1 MALKTEAARA
11 APLLATISMVALET
25 DDHTL
30 RRNLTLIGLPV
41 ADGEAGEPGT
51 ILVRPLASA
60 PSEQEQKQ
68 PTLFTC
74 EDDGFNERLAC
85 VRRGGA
91 GLLVRPYPI
100 DELRRVIG
108 HCQRP
113 VGFAGRRVLVVED
126 DAAMSSLITKSLT
139 SAGYKVDCVG
149 AASELI
155 DKLLDFH
162 PDLLLL
168 DLHLPD
174 CTGAE
179 MALIVRQLPGFATM
193 PILYVSGESDPV
205 SQVAALKCGADG
217 FITKPIRPRDLIGR
231 IDAVV
236 TRLSE
241 LDRLA
246 HFDALTGVFNARAAR
261 LELQMAMRVATRAS
275 AKLSVALI
283 DVDHFKKVNDVHG
296 HMVGDRVLQRL
307 GQLLNRHFRGSDLV
321 GRLGGEEFLV
331 LMPGA
336 SGEDASR
343 LVDDA
348 RRLFPQACRG
358 ASEDVALPPATFSAG
373 VAEWDG
379 AQSPEALTDI
389 ADKRLYRAKAGGR
402 NQVVWSDGADGGSAS
417 G

>member
-1 MALKTEAARA
+1 MTTMIECARPS
-11 APLLATISMVALET
+11 PLLSSVSMVALET
-25 DDHTL
+25 DDQSL
-30 RRNLTLIGLPV
+30 RRNLTLIGIPV
-41 ADGEAGEPGT
+41 ADGDAGEPGT
-51 ILVRPLASA
+51 ILVRPLSSA
-60 PSEQEQKQ
+60 PLAREHEQ

-74 EDDGFNERLAC
+74 DDDGFNERLAC

-100 DELRRVIG
+100 DELRRVIAN
-108 HCQRP
+108 CQRP
-113 VGFAGRRVLVVED
+113 GGFSGRRVLVVED
-126 DAAMSSLITKSLT
+126 DSAMAALITQTLIG
-139 SAGYKVDCVG
+139 AGYRVERAR

-155 DKLLDFH
+155 DKLMDFH

-179 MALIVRQLPGFATM
+179 LALIARQLPGFATM

-217 FITKPIRPRDLIGR
+217 FISKPIRPRDLIGR

-246 HFDALTGVFNARAAR
+246 HFDALTGVFNARATR
-261 LELQMAMRVATRAS
+261 LELTMAIRVAARTS
-275 AKLSVALI
+275 AKLSIALI

-307 GQLLNRHFRGSDLV
+307 GQLLMQHFRGSDMV

-331 LMPGA
+331 IMPGA
-336 SGEDASR
+336 SAEDTNR
-343 LVDDA
+343 LVDSV
-348 RRLFPQACRG
+348 RRSFPQACQG
-358 ASEDVALPPATFSAG
+358 NSGEAGLPPATFSAG
-373 VAEWDG
+373 VAEWDKL
-379 AQSPEALTDI
+379 QTPEALTDL
-389 ADKRLYRAKAGGR
+389 ADQRLYRAKAEGR
-402 NQVVWSDGADGGSAS
+402 NRIVSSDPS
-417 G
+417 

>member
-1 MALKTEAARA
+1 MTIKTEPARP
-11 APLLATISMVALET
+11 APLLTTVSMVALET

-41 ADGEAGEPGT
+41 ADGDAGEPGA

-60 PSEQEQKQ
+60 PSPREQEQ

-74 EDDGFNERLAC
+74 EDDGFAERLAS

-91 GLLVRPYPI
+91 GLLVRPYPL
-100 DELRRVIG
+100 DELRRVIAN
-108 HCQRP
+108 CQRP
-113 VGFAGRRVLVVED
+113 AGFSGRRVLVVED
-126 DAAMSSLITKSLT
+126 DVAMSTLITKTLI
-139 SAGYKVDCVG
+139 SAGYRVDCVQ

-179 MALIVRQLPGFATM
+179 LALIVRQLPGFATM
-193 PILYVSGESDPV
+193 PILYVSGESDPMH
-205 SQVAALKCGADG
+205 QVAALKCGADG
-217 FITKPIRPRDLIGR
+217 FISKPIRPRDLIGR

-261 LELQMAMRVATRAS
+261 LELHMAMRVAARA
-275 AKLSVALI
+275 AGKLSVALI

-307 GQLLNRHFRGSDLV
+307 GQLLTHHFRGSDMV

-336 SGEDASR
+336 SAENASR
-343 LVDDA
+343 QVDSV
-348 RRLFPQACRG
+348 RRLFPQACQG

-373 VAEWDG
+373 VSEWDG
-379 AQSPEALTDI
+379 ALSPEALTDL
-389 ADKRLYRAKAGGR
+389 ADQRLYRAKSEGR
-402 NQVVWSDGADGGSAS
+402 NRVVWSDAA
-417 G
+417 

>member
-1 MALKTEAARA
+1 MTVMIECVRPAI
-11 APLLATISMVALET
+11 LLPAVRMVALET
-25 DDHTL
+25 DDHAL

-41 ADGEAGEPGT
+41 MEGDTAEPGT
-51 ILVRPLASA
+51 ILVRPLSSA
-60 PSEQEQKQ
+60 PSSRDHEQ

-91 GLLVRPYPI
+91 GLLIRPYPI
-100 DELRRVIG
+100 DELRRVIAN
-108 HCQRP
+108 CQRP
-113 VGFAGRRVLVVED
+113 AGFSNRRVLVVED
-126 DAAMSSLITKSLT
+126 DTAMAALITQTLLN
-139 SAGYKVDCVG
+139 AGYRVECAE

-179 MALIVRQLPGFATM
+179 LALIARQLPGFATM
-193 PILYVSGESDPV
+193 PILYISGESN
-205 SQVAALKCGADG
+205 STNQVAALKCGADG

-236 TRLSE
+236 SRLSE

-261 LELQMAMRVATRAS
+261 LELQMAMRVAARSGAD
-275 AKLSVALI
+275 LSIVLI

-307 GQLLNRHFRGSDLV
+307 GQLLTQHFRGSDMV

-331 LMPGA
+331 VMPGA
-336 SGEDASR
+336 SLKDALG
-343 LVDDA
+343 LVDSV
-348 RRLFPQACRG
+348 RKLFPLACKG
-358 ASEDVALPPATFSAG
+358 ACEEAGLPAATFSAG
-373 VAEWDG
+373 VAQWDG
-379 AQSPEALTDI
+379 AMSPEALTDL
-389 ADKRLYRAKAGGR
+389 ADQRLYRAKAEGR
-402 NQVVWSDGADGGSAS
+402 NRVVSSDPVSA
-417 G
+417 

>member
-1 MALKTEAARA
+1 MTVIIECARPA
-11 APLLATISMVALET
+11 VLLPEVKMVALET
-25 DDHTL
+25 DDHAL

-41 ADGEAGEPGT
+41 MESDGTEPGT
-51 ILVRPLASA
+51 ILVRPLTSA
-60 PSEQEQKQ
+60 PSSRDQEQ

-91 GLLVRPYPI
+91 GLLIRPYPI
-100 DELRRVIG
+100 DELRRVISN
-108 HCQRP
+108 CQRP
-113 VGFAGRRVLVVED
+113 AGFSNRRVLVVED
-126 DAAMSSLITKSLT
+126 DTAMAALIAQTLLN
-139 SAGYKVDCVG
+139 AGYRVECAK

-179 MALIVRQLPGFATM
+179 LALIARQLPGFATM
-193 PILYVSGESDPV
+193 PILYISGESN
-205 SQVAALKCGADG
+205 SMNQVAALKCGADG

-236 TRLSE
+236 SRLSE

-261 LELQMAMRVATRAS
+261 LELQMAMRVAARSGAD
-275 AKLSVALI
+275 LSIVLI

-307 GQLLNRHFRGSDLV
+307 GQLLTQRFRGSDMV

-331 LMPGA
+331 VMPGA
-336 SGEDASR
+336 SLKDAVG
-343 LVDDA
+343 LVDSV
-348 RRLFPQACRG
+348 RKLFPLACQG
-358 ASEDVALPPATFSAG
+358 TCEEAGLPAATFSAG
-373 VAEWDG
+373 VSQWDG
-379 AQSPEALTDI
+379 LMSPEALTDL
-389 ADKRLYRAKAGGR
+389 ADQRLYRAKAEGR
-402 NQVVWSDGADGGSAS
+402 NRVVSGDLVSA
-417 G
+417 